1 MAFIELIQ
9 SAVTKKKFFGPS
21 EITML
26 FHKDVEH
33 ALMHRKVEGQYQG
46 NCNCCMQVIAFSS
59 EAPMWCCS
67 DPKLLVRLFNR
78 RPELVKCG
86 GTPKEIIIKRRQGQ
100 TKPSNHQVRHQ
111 S

>member
-1 MAFIELIQ
+1 VAFIELIQ
-9 SAVTKKKFFGPS
+9 SALTKNFFGPS

-26 FHKDVEH
+26 FHKYVEH
-33 ALMHRKVEGQYQG
+33 ALMHRTGEGQYQG
-46 NCNCCMQVIAFSS
+46 NCNCCMQIIAFSS
-59 EAPMWCCS
+59 ETPMWCCS